1 MKVYELHPSSLP
13 NGEFA
18 AAWFDDEQLLW
29 DDDRLHK
36 APSLIGDWRAP
47 RLRMLREQQGVT
59 DVLFN
64 PNGIAVCDRVRE
76 ALRPFSEIEFLP
88 VAIARFVTFYLVH
101 VTATIDALPEFS
113 MRRAPPPSGNVV
125 ELYQFPVD
133 FACPAAFFRV
143 RQPADSAAGRAGY
156 CLPEIYVNDSGAR
169 AVMASCAGYWEA
181 RPLPRTV

>member
-1 MKVYELHPSSLP
+1 MKVFELHPSSLP

-29 DDDRLHK
+29 DDDLL
-36 APSLIGDWRAP
+36 PRA
-47 RLRMLREQQGVT
+47 
-59 DVLFN
+59 
-64 PNGIAVCDRVRE
+64 
-76 ALRPFSEIEFLP
+76 
-88 VAIARFVTFYLVH
+88 

-113 MRRAPPPSGNVV
+113 IRRAPPPSGNVV
-125 ELYQFPVD
+125 ELYEFPVD
-133 FACPAAFFRV
+133 FACPASFFRV

-169 AVMASCAGYWEA
+169 AVTASCAGYWEA